1 MNTQRGFAI
10 ALGAV
15 LSLPLT
21 AAAQTTDDL
30 RPGRFDFGKMWAFEY
45 APAEYFSSTYG
56 FDASPA
62 WFERARLAA
71 LRIPGCSASFV
82 SPHGL
87 VVTNHHCARGSI
99 SAVTRTGESL
109 LDDGF
114 YATSLDEERPI
125 PGTWADQLLSAQDV
139 TSEIYAAMDAAPEA
153 GRAAAREAAIA
164 EVQRRLQAEHG
175 DVDGV
180 RVQVIPLY
188 NGGRYS
194 AYVFR
199 RFTDLR
205 LVAAAE
211 LGLGFFGGD
220 PDNFT
225 YPRYA
230 LDFAFYRVYENGEPY
245 EPSHWFTWGDG
256 VEEGEPVFVIGNPGP
271 TNRLQTVAQLEY
283 QRDVLVPVRKAFFET
298 RLEALRSAYAADPV
312 KGERLGL
319 RNQAFSLSNSLKAYT
334 GRLEALRDPQ
344 ILGLKRAAED
354 ELLRRLAADA
364 QLSERYGS
372 VVDDLARLQQELRE
386 LAAESG
392 AFYNVGSAAFGSRT
406 LLRALRALALMN
418 AEGLSA
424 DTLRGRRAA
433 LAAVA
438 DHPGRLEEDLLRL
451 RIADLERY
459 LGADDPLVERT
470 LQGRSPE
477 GAATSML
484 ERSVVAS
491 SERVEALGDHIG
503 TEVASTDP
511 ALVLAAGLAE
521 RIGTFAARERALAQR
536 EQELAADLGR
546 ARFEVY
552 GTEVAPDATSSPR
565 ITDGVVR
572 PYAYNGTL
580 APTHTTFFGMY
591 DRYYGH
597 VGDPDWAL
605 PPRWVPAPVALDLST
620 PLDFISTADTYGG
633 NSGSPAVTRELALVG
648 LNFDRNIEG
657 LSRDFIYLPERGRNI
672 MVDVRAVR
680 EALDE
685 VYDADRIVLEIL
697 TGRMARTEAEAD
709 ATGR

>member
-1 MNTQRGFAI
+1 MNIQRGFAI

-21 AAAQTTDDL
+21 AAAQTPDTL
-30 RPGRFDFGKMWAFEY
+30 RPGRFDFGKMWTFEY
-45 APAEYFSSTYG
+45 APAEYFSTTYG

-99 SAVTRTGESL
+99 SAVTRPGESL

-125 PGTWADQLLSAQDV
+125 PGMWADQLLSAEDV
-139 TSEIYAAMDAAPEA
+139 TAEIYAATDAAAE
-153 GRAAAREAAIA
+153 GERAAARERAIA
-164 EVQRRLQAEHG
+164 DVQRRLRAEHA
-175 DVDGV
+175 DVEGV
-180 RVQVIPLY
+180 RVQVVPLY

-199 RFTDLR
+199 RFTDIR

-245 EPSHWFTWGDG
+245 ATSHWFTWGDG
-256 VEEGEPVFVIGNPGP
+256 VAEGDPVFVIGNPGP

-283 QRDVLVPVRKAFFET
+283 QRDVLVPLRKSFFET
-298 RLEALRSAYAADPV
+298 RLAALRSAYAADPEE
-312 KGERLGL
+312 GERLGL

-334 GRLEALRDPQ
+334 GRLEALRDPE
-344 ILGLKRAAED
+344 ILGLKRAAES
-354 ELLRRLAADA
+354 EFLERLAADPVLE
-364 QLSERYGS
+364 QRYGS
-372 VVDDLARLQQELRE
+372 VVADLGRLQDERRE
-386 LAAESG
+386 LAEESG
-392 AFYNVGSAAFGSRT
+392 AFYNLGNRTYGSRMLARAFT
-406 LLRALRALALMN
+406 ALALVGTPDLPADSARALRA
-418 AEGLSA
+418 
-424 DTLRGRRAA
+424 T
-433 LAAVA
+433 LAAVP
-438 DHPGRLEEDLLRL
+438 DHPGDLEEELLRL
-451 RIADLERY
+451 RLADLERY
-459 LGADDPLVERT
+459 LGADDPLVRNALE
-470 LQGRSPE
+470 GRSPE

-484 ERSVVAS
+484 QRSVFASADRVAR
-491 SERVEALGDHIG
+491 EGNRLAPGAHVD
-503 TEVASTDP
+503 DP
-511 ALVLAAGLAE
+511 GLAL
-521 RIGTFAARERALAQR
+521 ASALAQRLALFRAREADLTAR

-565 ITDGVVR
+565 ITDGVVK

-580 APTHTTFFGMY
+580 APIHTTFYGIY
-591 DRYYGH
+591 DRYWGH
-597 VGDPDWAL
+597 LGDPDWAL
-605 PPRWVPAPVALDLST
+605 PERWVPAPEGLDLST

-633 NSGSPAVTRELALVG
+633 NSGSPAVTRDLALVG

-680 EALDE
+680 EALDV

-697 TGRMARTEAEAD
+697 TGRMVRTEAEAD
-709 ATGR
+709 AAGR